1 MRSTSIETEVQLR
14 LDNGDNVWVIGDVHG
29 HFATFKKLIE
39 NVELSGNDC
48 IVMLGDLIDRG
59 PSSAAVVRCVRQAEN
74 MYCVRGNHEQMMIN
88 GFDEYSFFKK
98 IDTAAQVWLRTGGK
112 NTEHSYTS
120 LYEDRRSALDAGMQ
134 DVEWMKTLPTEIVLN
149 KWRLVHGGYDPSV
162 DVEGQSE
169 STHMTI
175 RSQFF
180 DSKEAIDEDRT
191 ILFGHSVTFSML
203 HRDKLKAGT
212 IWQSDVK
219 TKDGKPMAIG
229 IDTCVYH
236 TLDLPKVL
244 TAFNIQTSEVV
255 YQSTGEK

>member
-1 MRSTSIETEVQLR
+1 
-14 LDNGDNVWVIGDVHG
+14 
-29 HFATFKKLIE
+29 
-39 NVELSGNDC
+39 
-48 IVMLGDLIDRG
+48 MLGDLIDRG

-74 MYCVRGNHEQMMIN
+74 MYCIRGNHEQMMIN
-88 GFDEYSFFKK
+88 GFDEYFFFKK

-134 DVEWMKTLPTEIVLN
+134 DVEWMKTLPTEIVLD

-203 HRDKLKAGT
+203 HRDKLKAGM

-244 TAFNIQTSEVV
+244 TAFNIQTSEVF
-255 YQSTGEK
+255 YQSTGGK